1 MVTKLYGRQHGAIGS
16 RPRVTQDT
24 DDVKD
29 AEAFRTMCLQEISA
43 KIEKINDPLLQDS
56 QIRDLNDELNKLMR
70 ERRAWDHRVKELGGP
85 DYLST
90 SGVADGS
97 VMVNNY
103 RYFGRAKQL
112 PEVERLLK
120 TREQDSKSASF
131 RNAIERFLRLNQ
143 TDLGP
148 AYYGYED
155 EDELD
160 LRIPDDRAHDIPE
173 KCSLLEFEHKR
184 TAELQTSCFEKNP
197 LFDLPPLPTEQE
209 YQDAVVALRKQQLL
223 ERLKNR

>member
-1 MVTKLYGRQHGAIGS
+1 MLNRLYGRQHGVVGS

-24 DDVKD
+24 DDVHE

-43 KIEKINDPLLQDS
+43 KIEKINDPLLQNS

-85 DYLST
+85 DHLRT
-90 SGVADGS
+90 SAVADGS

-120 TREQDSKSASF
+120 SREQENASASG
-131 RNAIERFLRLNQ
+131 NAKERFLRLNQ

-155 EDELD
+155 ENELD
-160 LRIPDDRAHDIPE
+160 LRIPNVTAQETPE
-173 KCSLLEFEHKR
+173 ECALLEFERKR
-184 TAELQTSCFEKNP
+184 TQELRTSGFEKSAV
-197 LFDLPPLPTEQE
+197 FDLPQLPTEQE